1 MQAYLRHG
9 KEGVGGVSL
18 LHEALQV
25 MLHELHDH
33 EHVIQLLAHHHLP
46 HHTLIMQWCWES
58 QGWGGE
64 EHLHTEAM
72 HVARAV
78 HVTQASEGS
87 VHRGTC

>member
-46 HHTLIMQWCWES
+46 HHTLIVQWCGSFKAGVEKS
-58 QGWGGE
+58 IF
-64 EHLHTEAM
+64 
-72 HVARAV
+72 
-78 HVTQASEGS
+78 TQKPCMWHGLYM
-87 VHRGTC
+87 